1 MMRWIENV
9 DKNGNKWKLSLEKR
23 EGTTNRFELR
33 FTLNSKK
40 FVLSRIFTKTQADNT
55 WELIEK
61 IVKEGTPTNVETE
74 QKKGKK
80 NVK

>member
-1 MMRWIENV
+1 MRWIENV

>member
-1 MMRWIENV
+1 MRSIENV

-23 EGTTNRFELR
+23 EGTTNRFELS

-40 FVLSRIFTKTQADNT
+40 FVLSRIFTRTQADNT

-61 IVKEGTPTNVETE
+61 IVTEGTPTNVETE